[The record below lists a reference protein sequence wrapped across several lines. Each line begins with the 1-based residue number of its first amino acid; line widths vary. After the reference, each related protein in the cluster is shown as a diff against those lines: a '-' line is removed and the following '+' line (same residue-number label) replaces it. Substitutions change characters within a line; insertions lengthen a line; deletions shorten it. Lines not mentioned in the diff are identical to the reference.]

1 MCEYGPP
8 CGEGICSTLSLTQ
21 LQPQSRPIFPAHAR
35 LGQFTETSLKQ
46 MIVRRIF
53 AALLSLSILAPLPAH
68 AQAKRNSVSLIRDA
82 EIEGLLRLM
91 TKPILKAA
99 GLSPGAVKVYLIADD
114 RINAFVSNGQNI
126 FVHTGLITK
135 TKTPNE
141 VIGVLAHETGHV
153 AGGHLAQLDSE
164 LARASAE
171 RIVGMLLGVAAV
183 VGGSVAGNQDAARA
197 GQGIMMGS
205 QGMAARNFLS
215 YQRSME
221 ASADQA
227 ALKYLKATK
236 QSAGGML
243 TLFGK
248 LANETLASTQNA
260 DPYLF
265 SHPMPFD
272 RIRNL
277 EVQAKQSPYY
287 DKPDS
292 AGILLR
298 YDLARAKLA
307 GFMQSPQKV
316 FQRYPSSN
324 KSLASR
330 YARSIAMFRRGDIKN
345 ALPIIDSLTS
355 EVPENPYFWELKA
368 QALLENGQ
376 AANGLPAIKKARA
389 LLPDNGLLQVMHAQ
403 ILIGAE
409 QPAAAKEAVSL
420 LRLAKKTEGDMPAIY
435 KYMATAYAISGDN
448 ARADLAAAEYA
459 WLTGDKDLAV
469 TKAKLAQERFPKATP
484 EWLRAN
490 DLLTFA
496 SRKKK

>member
-1 MCEYGPP
+1 
-8 CGEGICSTLSLTQ
+8 
-21 LQPQSRPIFPAHAR
+21 
-35 LGQFTETSLKQ
+35 
-46 MIVRRIF
+46 
-53 AALLSLSILAPLPAH
+53 LPAPVAM

-82 EIEGLLRLM
+82 EVEGLLRLM
-91 TKPILKAA
+91 TKPLLRAA
-99 GLSPGAVKVYLIADD
+99 GLKPEAVKVYLIADD

-126 FVHTGLITK
+126 FVHTGLLTK

-153 AGGHLAQLDSE
+153 AGGHLALMDSE

-171 RIVGMLLGVAAV
+171 RIVGMLIGVAAA
-183 VGGSVAGNQDAARA
+183 VGGAASGSAAASSVGR
-197 GQGIMMGS
+197 GVMMGS
-205 QGMAARNFLS
+205 QGLAARNFLS

-236 QSAGGML
+236 QSADGML

-287 DKPDS
+287 GTPDNK
-292 AGILLR
+292 GILLR
-298 YDLARAKLA
+298 YELARAKLA

-316 FQRYPSSN
+316 FQKYPSSN

-330 YARSIAMFRRGDIKN
+330 YARSIAMFRRGDIQN
-345 ALPIIDSLTS
+345 ALPIIDSLTA
-355 EVPENPYFWELKA
+355 ELPKNPYFWELKA

-376 AANGLPAIKKARA
+376 AANGLPAIKKARS
-389 LLPDNGLLQVMHAQ
+389 LLPDNGLFQIMHAQ
-403 ILIGAE
+403 ILIGSE
-409 QPAAAKEAVSL
+409 QPQAAKEAVSL
-420 LRLAKKTEGDMPAIY
+420 LKLAKKTEGEMPAIY
-435 KYMATAYAISGDN
+435 KYMASAYAIAGDN

-459 WLTGDKDLAV
+459 WATGDKDLAI
-469 TKAKLAQERFPKATP
+469 TKAKLAQERFPQSSP

-490 DLLTFA
+490 DLLTIA
-496 SRKKK
+496 TRKKK

>member
-1 MCEYGPP
+1 MKR
-8 CGEGICSTLSLTQ
+8 SFVQ
-21 LQPQSRPIFPAHAR
+21 
-35 LGQFTETSLKQ
+35 
-46 MIVRRIF
+46 RIL
-53 AALLSLSILAPLPAH
+53 ACLLSACVLLPTPAL
-68 AQAKRNSVSLIRDA
+68 AQAKRNSASLIRDA

-91 TKPILKAA
+91 TKSIFKSA
-99 GLSPGAVKVYLIADD
+99 GLAPGAVKVYLIADD
-114 RINAFVSNGQNI
+114 RINAFVTNGQNI

-153 AGGHLAQLDSE
+153 AGGHLAQMDAE

-171 RIVGMLLGVAAV
+171 RIVGMLLGVAAA
-183 VGGSVAGNQDAARA
+183 VGGVAAGNTEATKA
-197 GQGIMMGS
+197 GQGIILGS
-205 QGMAARNFLS
+205 QGLAARNFLS

-227 ALKYLKATK
+227 ALKYLNATK
-236 QSAGGML
+236 QSASGML

-277 EVQAKQSPYY
+277 EQQAKQSPYY
-287 DKPDS
+287 NTPDNQ
-292 AGILLR
+292 GMLLR
-298 YDLARAKLA
+298 YELARAKLT

-316 FQRYPSSN
+316 FQRYPTSN
-324 KSLASR
+324 TSLASR
-330 YARSIAMFRRGDIKN
+330 YARSISMFRRGDIKN
-345 ALPIIDSLTS
+345 ALPIIDSLTK
-355 EVPENPYFWELKA
+355 ELPENPYFWELKA
-368 QALLENGQ
+368 QAYLENGQ
-376 AANGLPAIKKARA
+376 ALNGLPAIKKARS
-389 LLPDNGLLQVMHAQ
+389 LLPENGLLQIMHAQ

-409 QPAAAKEAVSL
+409 KPAAAKEAISL
-420 LRLAKKTEGDMPAIY
+420 LRLAKKAEGEMPAIY
-435 KYMATAYAISGDN
+435 KYMATAYAIAGDN
-448 ARADLAAAEYA
+448 PRADLATAEYA